1 MRNSKKLIQLQ
12 TRTLEGDTYNI
23 LVNLDNIAFINVEAS
38 ELVLDVYQGGCPV
51 MFAPTEESMGKLLDT
66 LDHSKLVYGGVQL

>member
-23 LVNLDNIAFINVEAS
+23 LVNIDDVAFINVES
-38 ELVLDVYQGGCPV
+38 CELVLDVYQSGCPIV
-51 MFAPTEESMGKLLDT
+51 FAPTEESMGKLLDT
-66 LDHSKLVYGGVQL
+66 LDKNKLAFGGVKL